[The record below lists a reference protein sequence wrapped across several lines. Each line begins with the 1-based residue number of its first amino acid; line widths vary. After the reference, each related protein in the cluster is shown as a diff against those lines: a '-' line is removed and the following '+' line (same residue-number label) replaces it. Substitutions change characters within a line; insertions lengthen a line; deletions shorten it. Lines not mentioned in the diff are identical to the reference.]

1 MIQRGGAH
9 LQGAS
14 WEGIRGLGPVRL
26 RALTESGIQDGMALI
41 EALPIGYRDSTA
53 PTPIAALSEG
63 SECAVS
69 GFISSP
75 PRLHR
80 VRGRQWVAATIRDDT
95 GTLLCMW
102 FGQPWMKEQ
111 LAQGQ
116 EVLLCGRIVRKQR
129 GLIAINPVLETEP
142 RITPNYRTV
151 PGLPPKLYRGLVSEM
166 LSRLLPQIADPLPT
180 ALCARHDLCGKQ
192 EALRQAHQPTDA
204 DALRHARRR
213 LAFETLLLYQMALTD
228 VRRRT
233 AMGVCIQVS
242 EGEVERFW
250 RRLPFA
256 PTKAQRRTLAEI
268 CVDLGKSTPMAH
280 MVQGDVGCGKTA
292 IAFGALAA
300 CAQHGW
306 QGALMA
312 PTEILAMQ
320 HFQSAKHVL
329 EPMGIRC
336 GLLTGALGAKQRREA
351 HAAIADGQW
360 QVIIGT
366 HALIS
371 EAVTYAKLG
380 LVITDEQHRFGVR
393 QRTALSQ
400 KGEQPN
406 VLVLSATPIPRSL
419 ALVLYGDLDISV
431 VDELPPGRTPV
442 ITRIVPEGKRAAMYD
457 FLIEQAKKGEQSYI
471 VCPLI
476 EESEDPEAAQS
487 AETLYQTLRTGPLSM
502 LRIGLV
508 HGQMQN
514 AEKDVVL
521 ADFYAG
527 RCDVLV
533 ATTVIEVGVNVPNAT
548 TMIIENAEQFGLAQ
562 LHQLRGRVGRGGAQS
577 WCFLMAEKNARL
589 ELMTQTNDG
598 FVIAQKDLELR
609 GAGDFFGTR
618 QHGKASIQGLSL
630 GEDVLLLQETQQ
642 AVQALREDPVLSGE
656 AAQVLT
662 AAQAFFNR
670 HYDDAALN

>member
-1 MIQRGGAH
+1 M
-9 LQGAS
+9 QGAS

-26 RALTESGIQDGMALI
+26 RALAESGIQDGLALI
-41 EALPIGYRDSTA
+41 EALPIGYRDSTS

-63 SECAVS
+63 SECAVF
-69 GFISSP
+69 GFIINP

-80 VRGRQWVAATIRDDT
+80 VRGRQWVTATIRDDT
-95 GTLLCMW
+95 GMLSCMW

-111 LAQGQ
+111 LLVGQ

-129 GLIAINPVLETEP
+129 GLMAINPVLETEP
-142 RITPNYRTV
+142 CITPTYRVV
-151 PGLPPKLYRGLVSEM
+151 PGLPAKLYREVVNEM
-166 LSRLLPQIADPLPT
+166 LKRLLPQIADPLPAT
-180 ALCARHDLCGKQ
+180 LRARHGLCDKREALC
-192 EALRQAHQPTDA
+192 QAHQPTDL
-204 DALRHARRR
+204 DALRDARRR
-213 LAFETLLLYQMALTD
+213 LAFEALLLYQMALTD

-233 AMGVCIQVS
+233 ALGVCIQAS
-242 EGEVERFW
+242 EDEAETFW
-250 RRLPFA
+250 RALPFA
-256 PTKAQRRTLAEI
+256 PTSAQRRTLAEI
-268 CVDLGKSTPMAH
+268 CVDLAKPTPMAR

-329 EPMGIRC
+329 EPMGICC
-336 GLLTGALGAKQRREA
+336 GLLTGALGTAERRRA
-351 HAAIADGQW
+351 HAAIADGSW
-360 QVIIGT
+360 QVVIGT

-442 ITRIVPEGKRAAMYD
+442 ITRIVPEGKRAAMYE
-457 FLIEQAKKGEQSYI
+457 FLIEQAKKGEQTYI

-487 AETLYQTLRTGPLSM
+487 AETLYQTLRGGPLKT
-502 LRIGLV
+502 LRVGLV
-508 HGQMQN
+508 HGQMN
-514 AEKDVVL
+514 NTEKDRVL
-521 ADFYAG
+521 AEFYG
-527 RCDVLV
+527 GCCDVLV

-577 WCFLMAEKNARL
+577 WCFLLAEKNARL

-598 FVIAQKDLELR
+598 FAIAQKDLEIR

-618 QHGKASIQGLSL
+618 QHGKASLQGLSL

-642 AVQALREDPVLSGE
+642 AVQALREDPALSAE
-656 AAQVLT
+656 AAHVLT
-662 AAQAFFNR
+662 AAQTFFYR